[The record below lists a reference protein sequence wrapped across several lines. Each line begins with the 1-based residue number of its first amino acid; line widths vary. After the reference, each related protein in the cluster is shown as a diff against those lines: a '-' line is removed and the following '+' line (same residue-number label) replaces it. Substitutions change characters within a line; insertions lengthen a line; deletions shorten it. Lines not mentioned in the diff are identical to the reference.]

1 MLFYHEIT
9 VWTRGIIMDKEA
21 RDVANG
27 LTLAARLE
35 GRYTQFI
42 SDYVDAPD
50 RTNCLIR
57 KYGRMSDE
65 EIKFKFIYENEQ
77 PDIVVLIEET
87 LVKAVNYTRK
97 TPVGQ
102 GVVVVNTHRDPEYI
116 WRFLPDPS
124 KVKKLVCVD
133 ACSLAS
139 ESWVYEESLYDLS
152 LDRMSTEGSAERKA
166 VGLGVAAPLIGA
178 IAAATG
184 IVKIESLEKV
194 IGDPEGMLR
203 GAQNFVV
210 KENPAFSPSPAAAG
224 EGRGEGTLSVV

>member
-1 MLFYHEIT
+1 MSFYHEIT

-21 RDVANG
+21 RDVANA
-27 LTLAARLE
+27 LTQAARLE

-57 KYGRMSDE
+57 KYGRISDH
-65 EIKFKFIYENEQ
+65 EIKFKFIYENEH
-77 PDIVVLIEET
+77 PDIVVLVEET
-87 LVKAVNYTRK
+87 LVKAVDFTRR
-97 TPVGQ
+97 TPPGE
-102 GVVVVNTHRDPEYI
+102 GVVVVNTHREPEYI

-133 ACSLAS
+133 ASSLAS
-139 ESWVYEESLYDLS
+139 ESWIYEESLYDLG
-152 LDRMSTEGSAERKA
+152 LDRLSTEGAAERKA

-178 IAAATG
+178 TAAATG

-194 IGDPEGMLR
+194 VGDPEGMKR
-203 GAQNFVV
+203 GVQNVVV
-210 KENPAFSPSPAAAG
+210 KENPALVAA
-224 EGRGEGTLSVV
+224 

>member
-1 MLFYHEIT
+1 MSFYHEIT

-21 RDVANG
+21 RDVANA
-27 LTLAARLE
+27 LTQAARLE

-57 KYGRMSDE
+57 KYGRISDH
-65 EIKFKFIYENEQ
+65 EIKFKFIYENEH
-77 PDIVVLIEET
+77 PDIVVLVEET
-87 LVKAVNYTRK
+87 LVKAVDFTRR
-97 TPVGQ
+97 TPPGE
-102 GVVVVNTHRDPEYI
+102 GVVVVNTHREPEYI

-133 ACSLAS
+133 ASSLAS
-139 ESWVYEESLYDLS
+139 ESWIYEESLYDLG
-152 LDRMSTEGSAERKA
+152 LDRLSTEGAAERKA

-178 IAAATG
+178 TAAATG

-194 IGDPEGMLR
+194 VGDPEGMQR
-203 GAQNFVV
+203 GVQNVVV
-210 KENPAFSPSPAAAG
+210 KENPALVAA
-224 EGRGEGTLSVV
+224 

>member
-1 MLFYHEIT
+1 MPFYHEIT

-21 RDVANG
+21 RDVANA
-27 LTLAARLE
+27 LTQAARLE

-65 EIKFKFIYENEQ
+65 EIKFKFIYENER
-77 PDIVVLIEET
+77 PNIVVLIEET

-97 TPVGQ
+97 TPPGE

-124 KVKKLVCVD
+124 KLSIPQSSAARPQADQLKPRPTSARLALDPSSNPD
-133 ACSLAS
+133 AS
-139 ESWVYEESLYDLS
+139 
-152 LDRMSTEGSAERKA
+152 
-166 VGLGVAAPLIGA
+166 
-178 IAAATG
+178 
-184 IVKIESLEKV
+184 
-194 IGDPEGMLR
+194 
-203 GAQNFVV
+203 
-210 KENPAFSPSPAAAG
+210 SPPTA
-224 EGRGEGTLSVV
+224 

>member
-1 MLFYHEIT
+1 MSEVNPGFYHEIT

-21 RDVANG
+21 RDVANA
-27 LTLAARLE
+27 LTQAARLE

-65 EIKFKFIYENEQ
+65 EIKFKFIYENEH
-77 PDIVVLIEET
+77 PDIVVLVEET
-87 LVKAVNYTRK
+87 LVKAVNFTRK
-97 TPVGQ
+97 TLPGQ
-102 GVVVVNTHRDPEYI
+102 GVVVINTHRDPEYI
-116 WRFLPDPS
+116 WRFLPDHS

-133 ACSLAS
+133 ASSLAS
-139 ESWVYEESLYDLS
+139 ESWIYEESLYDLS
-152 LDRMSTEGSAERKA
+152 LDRMSTEGAAERKA

-178 IAAATG
+178 AAAATG
-184 IVKIESLEKV
+184 IVKLENVEKV
-194 IGDPEGMLR
+194 VGDPAAMLR

-210 KENPAFSPSPAAAG
+210 KENPALVAA
-224 EGRGEGTLSVV
+224 

>member
-1 MLFYHEIT
+1 MSFYHEIT

-27 LTLAARLE
+27 LTMGARLE
-35 GRYTQFI
+35 GRFTQFV

-65 EIKFKFIYENEQ
+65 EIAFKFIYENER
-77 PDIVVLIEET
+77 PDIVVLVEET
-87 LVKAVNYTRK
+87 LVKAVNYTRR
-97 TPVGQ
+97 TPVGE
-102 GVVVVNTHRDPEYI
+102 GIVVVNTHRDPEYI

-133 ACSLAS
+133 ASSLAS
-139 ESWVYEESLYDLS
+139 ESWIYEESLYDLS
-152 LDRMSTEGSAERKA
+152 LDRMSTEGAAERKA
-166 VGLGVAAPLIGA
+166 VGLGVAAPIIGA
-178 IAAATG
+178 AAAASG

-194 IGDPEGMLR
+194 IGDPAGMLR
-203 GAQNFVV
+203 GAQNYVV
-210 KENPAFSPSPAAAG
+210 KENPALVAA
-224 EGRGEGTLSVV
+224 

>member
-1 MLFYHEIT
+1 MPGFYHEIT
-9 VWTRGIIMDKEA
+9 CWTRGIIMDKEA
-21 RDVANG
+21 RDVANA
-27 LTLAARLE
+27 LTQAARLE

-65 EIKFKFIYENEQ
+65 EIKFKFIYENER

-87 LVKAVNYTRK
+87 LVKAVNFTRK
-97 TPVGQ
+97 TPPGE
-102 GVVVVNTHRDPEYI
+102 GVVVINTHRDPAYI

-133 ACSLAS
+133 ASSLAS
-139 ESWVYEESLYDLS
+139 ESWIYEESLYDLS
-152 LDRMSTEGSAERKA
+152 LDRMSTEGAAERKA

-178 IAAATG
+178 TAAATG
-184 IVKIESLEKV
+184 IVQLDSVKKV
-194 IGDPEGMLR
+194 VGDVDGMLR
-203 GAQNFVV
+203 GAENFVV
-210 KENPAFSPSPAAAG
+210 MENPAMAAA
-224 EGRGEGTLSVV
+224 

>member
-1 MLFYHEIT
+1 
-9 VWTRGIIMDKEA
+9 MDKEA
-21 RDVANG
+21 RDVANA
-27 LTLAARLE
+27 LTQAARLE

-65 EIKFKFIYENEQ
+65 EIKFKFIYENER

-87 LVKAVNYTRK
+87 LVKAVNFTRK
-97 TPVGQ
+97 TPPGE
-102 GVVVVNTHRDPEYI
+102 GVVVINTHRDPAYI

-133 ACSLAS
+133 ASSLAS
-139 ESWVYEESLYDLS
+139 ESWIYEESLYDLS
-152 LDRMSTEGSAERKA
+152 LDRMSTEGAAERKA

-178 IAAATG
+178 TAAATG
-184 IVKIESLEKV
+184 IVQLDSVKKV
-194 IGDPEGMLR
+194 VGDVDGMLR
-203 GAQNFVV
+203 GAENFVV
-210 KENPAFSPSPAAAG
+210 MENPAMAAA
-224 EGRGEGTLSVV
+224 